1 MGKSLADQLL
11 SAGLVDAKRVKQ
23 AQQEKRK
30 EQKHQPKGHQSAQEE
45 QRKQVELARAA
56 KAEQDRLL
64 NEKRLQAERNKELRL
79 QVRQILEQHTV
90 AAEGEIRF
98 NFKDAST
105 GKIRYLFVSG
115 QQQNLLANG
124 QLLICA
130 NGKRAVLVNRETA
143 ERVKE
148 RLPAALLFD
157 ATSLTAN
164 AQQQD
169 DVDDPYK
176 DFPIPDDLVW

>member
-30 EQKHQPKGHQSAQEE
+30 EHKHQPKGGPSLQDE
-45 QRKQVELARAA
+45 QRRQVEQARAA
-56 KAEQDRLL
+56 KAEQDRQL
-64 NEKRLQAERNKELRL
+64 NEKRQQAERDKEIRL
-79 QVRQILEQHTV
+79 QVRQILQQHTV
-90 AAEGEIRF
+90 PADGEIRF

-105 GKIRYLFVSG
+105 GKIRYLFVTEN
-115 QQQNLLANG
+115 QQNQLASG

-143 ERVKE
+143 ERIRE
-148 RLPAALLFD
+148 RLPAAVLFD
-157 ATSLTAN
+157 ATHLSASQSN
-164 AQQQD
+164 
-169 DVDDPYK
+169 VDDLDDAYK